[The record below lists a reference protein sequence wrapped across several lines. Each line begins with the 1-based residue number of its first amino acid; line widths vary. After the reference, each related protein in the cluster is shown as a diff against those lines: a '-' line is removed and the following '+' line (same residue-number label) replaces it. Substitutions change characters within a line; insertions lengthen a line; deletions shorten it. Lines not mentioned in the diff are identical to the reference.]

1 MRPLHNCVCL
11 DFDARVE
18 RYPRGRGVFDQ
29 SQSPAAR
36 GPERRIRPMSA
47 VMHRALR
54 EAIRLGHRT
63 AGPAHIVLALLDEN
77 RPSIAQQ
84 VLQENGIDRPRIEAA
99 VARQYRLGMDE
110 HSPRRGATAE
120 PLWHETAGRA
130 QGFSASLGAG
140 ADDPEHVLLAL
151 LWQPHYR
158 WFADLLF
165 SAETSR
171 DGILAALAKR
181 GVPVPQ
187 SPLPQLPPPKTQ
199 AAAFPSSRVNDVNW
213 ALRESDPSLNWGIG
227 SDPEDT
233 ELMVV
238 LAAADVDLAT
248 VLDDVVGE
256 GAWRWRR
263 RNDEVDAR

>member
-1 MRPLHNCVCL
+1 
-11 DFDARVE
+11 
-18 RYPRGRGVFDQ
+18 
-29 SQSPAAR
+29 
-36 GPERRIRPMSA
+36 MSA

-54 EAIRLGHRT
+54 EAIRLGHRS

-77 RPSIAQQ
+77 RPSIAQE
-84 VLQENGIDRPRIEAA
+84 VLQENGIDRPRVEAA

-130 QGFSASLGAG
+130 QGFSATLGVG
-140 ADDPEHVLLAL
+140 AEDPEHVLLAL
-151 LWQPHYR
+151 LWQPHSR
-158 WFADLLF
+158 WFADLLS

-171 DGILAALAKR
+171 DGILAALAER

-213 ALRESDPSLNWGIG
+213 ALRESDPRLNWGIG
-227 SDPEDT
+227 SDPEDK